1 MKTSTILL
9 ILIGIMHV
17 INLSNITLF
26 DGKWNGIAMWANT
39 GLFIAAIAFYFMGR
53 ANSKNSV
60 SSN

>member
-1 MKTSTILL
+1 MKTSTGLL

-39 GLFIAAIAFYFMGR
+39 GLFIAAIAFYSMRR
-53 ANSKNSV
+53 ANKKPKPLS
-60 SSN
+60 